1 ANGGMLFGRRAGPIF
16 MRQAVPYYRVSAARQ
31 GRSGLRIEAQ
41 RSAVTR
47 FAEAE
52 GLTLLASGWS
62 RQSAFSSG
70 QRRLIWPEDSSLHTS
85 LELANDG
92 VSNAPTRL
100 KEGSDERK
108 THCGQRWAGDTF
120 PQTAD

>member
-1 ANGGMLFGRRAGPIF
+1 MPE
-16 MRQAVPYYRVSAARQ
+16 SAATN
-31 GRSGLRIEAQ
+31 A
-41 RSAVTR
+41 
-47 FAEAE
+47 
-52 GLTLLASGWS
+52 ASYTTQWD
-62 RQSAFSSG
+62 AT
-70 QRRLIWPEDSSLHTS
+70 HTS